1 MIKQFNQIR
10 LLKVS
15 AQTGLI
21 KARAKAP
28 EDPAAY
34 AIEHDSAPVEIR
46 VYPIDKIDQAKSDL
60 ANYQN
65 TCEVV
70 KGFAGSFYQIE
81 AYVLEYAEVDSDG
94 DYISDRI
101 DYDYI
106 KYNVWLNFEGGGHD
120 SGRFPTI
127 EAALD
132 FARGRGGRYNV
143 QINRDGIYSGLAL
156 GCDSDNFT
164 VYDIYDHAWHNIEID
179 DIRQRL

>member
-1 MIKQFNQIR
+1 MTDQFNQIR

-21 KARAKAP
+21 KSGVKAP
-28 EDPAAY
+28 EDPVAY
-34 AIEHDSAPVEIR
+34 AIEHDSDPVEIR
-46 VYPIDKIDQAKSDL
+46 VYSDDKIDQAKKDL

-65 TCEVV
+65 TCEPVQ
-70 KGFAGSFYQIE
+70 GFAGSFYQIE
-81 AYVLEYAEVDSDG
+81 AYVLEYAEVDADG
-94 DYISDRI
+94 DYTGCI

-106 KYNVWLNFEGGGHD
+106 KYNVWLNFDGGGHD

-143 QINRDGIYSGLAL
+143 QINKDETYPGLTL
-156 GCDSDNFT
+156 DCDSDNFMI
-164 VYDIYDHAWHNIEID
+164 YDIYDHEWHNIEID